1 MEGTSVGVL
10 VLASVGLRLNK
21 NERSNAGLAVINGE
35 LLCAEVGTGLRVAFG
50 IRVGI
55 GIGVDIEGDDIAV
68 DTEVGFDVDVGV
80 GVGSG
85 VARDVAFLVGSEV
98 RTGVVGEGVRGG
110 AKPVTRNDI

>member
-55 GIGVDIEGDDIAV
+55 GIGVDIEGGIAV